1 MVGLRAPSSGPQRQW
16 KPNPKFLFFFIVV
29 VINLSLLFFT
39 FIYCNTFSSIW
50 QYVRFC
56 DWHSTCFTTPVY
68 HYRYQCFSFFL
79 SFCVHSCMKLEKKV
93 LRNSKQLLVCLKL
106 HNVEH
111 PGLECY
117 ELLLYLFFVFQ
128 VLHPLQ
134 QRFLNL
140 INQEN
145 FAQICQEEAVKQEI
159 VATLEAL
166 CGIAEATQIDN
177 VASLFSFL
185 MDFLSSC
192 IGLMEV
198 YQNSPETVNLIIEV
212 FVEVAHKQICYLGE
226 VS

>member
-1 MVGLRAPSSGPQRQW
+1 M
-16 KPNPKFLFFFIVV
+16 
-29 VINLSLLFFT
+29 
-39 FIYCNTFSSIW
+39 
-50 QYVRFC
+50 
-56 DWHSTCFTTPVY
+56 
-68 HYRYQCFSFFL
+68 
-79 SFCVHSCMKLEKKV
+79 
-93 LRNSKQLLVCLKL
+93 
-106 HNVEH
+106 
-111 PGLECY
+111 
-117 ELLLYLFFVFQ
+117 Q

-145 FAQICQEEAVKQEI
+145 FAQISQEEAVKQEI

-198 YQNSPETVNLIIEV
+198 RTNPGRRIEISV
-212 FVEVAHKQICYLGE
+212 LNDHNDGRVWGV
-226 VS
+226 

>member
-1 MVGLRAPSSGPQRQW
+1 MIL
-16 KPNPKFLFFFIVV
+16 NEPK
-29 VINLSLLFFT
+29 
-39 FIYCNTFSSIW
+39 
-50 QYVRFC
+50 
-56 DWHSTCFTTPVY
+56 TP
-68 HYRYQCFSFFL
+68 CFSP
-79 SFCVHSCMKLEKKV
+79 SV
-93 LRNSKQLLVCLKL
+93 
-106 HNVEH
+106 
-111 PGLECY
+111 
-117 ELLLYLFFVFQ
+117 Q

-145 FAQICQEEAVKQEI
+145 FAQISQEEAVKREI

-198 YQNSPETVNLIIEV
+198 RAGWE
-212 FVEVAHKQICYLGE
+212 GE
-226 VS
+226 SYSSW

>member
-1 MVGLRAPSSGPQRQW
+1 MTSRC
-16 KPNPKFLFFFIVV
+16 
-29 VINLSLLFFT
+29 LS
-39 FIYCNTFSSIW
+39 I
-50 QYVRFC
+50 
-56 DWHSTCFTTPVY
+56 
-68 HYRYQCFSFFL
+68 
-79 SFCVHSCMKLEKKV
+79 
-93 LRNSKQLLVCLKL
+93 
-106 HNVEH
+106 
-111 PGLECY
+111 
-117 ELLLYLFFVFQ
+117 Q

-145 FAQICQEEAVKQEI
+145 FAQISQEEAVKQEI

-198 YQNSPETVNLIIEV
+198 RAAQEDESKSVKGNIIV
-212 FVEVAHKQICYLGE
+212 PV
-226 VS
+226 

>member
-1 MVGLRAPSSGPQRQW
+1 MCV
-16 KPNPKFLFFFIVV
+16 FL
-29 VINLSLLFFT
+29 LS
-39 FIYCNTFSSIW
+39 I
-50 QYVRFC
+50 
-56 DWHSTCFTTPVY
+56 
-68 HYRYQCFSFFL
+68 
-79 SFCVHSCMKLEKKV
+79 
-93 LRNSKQLLVCLKL
+93 
-106 HNVEH
+106 
-111 PGLECY
+111 
-117 ELLLYLFFVFQ
+117 Q

-145 FAQICQEEAVKQEI
+145 FAQISQEEAVKQEI

-198 YQNSPETVNLIIEV
+198 SR
-212 FVEVAHKQICYLGE
+212 VAFIDGTKIPAGVISLTLF
-226 VS
+226 

>member
-1 MVGLRAPSSGPQRQW
+1 MNHFSFHQNFEKQIVKTICHHLVTRA
-16 KPNPKFLFFFIVV
+16 
-29 VINLSLLFFT
+29 
-39 FIYCNTFSSIW
+39 
-50 QYVRFC
+50 
-56 DWHSTCFTTPVY
+56 DCFKGA
-68 HYRYQCFSFFL
+68 FFFL
-79 SFCVHSCMKLEKKV
+79 SI
-93 LRNSKQLLVCLKL
+93 
-106 HNVEH
+106 
-111 PGLECY
+111 
-117 ELLLYLFFVFQ
+117 Q

-145 FAQICQEEAVKQEI
+145 FAQISQEEAVKQEI

-198 YQNSPETVNLIIEV
+198 SRFAFYRWD
-212 FVEVAHKQICYLGE
+212 
-226 VS
+226 

>member
-1 MVGLRAPSSGPQRQW
+1 MSGQGRHKASLCALLAQHKILTRLYPIQISL
-16 KPNPKFLFFFIVV
+16 FLFLEGNPFTSQFKNVSKI
-29 VINLSLLFFT
+29 ILLAA
-39 FIYCNTFSSIW
+39 
-50 QYVRFC
+50 
-56 DWHSTCFTTPVY
+56 
-68 HYRYQCFSFFL
+68 FL
-79 SFCVHSCMKLEKKV
+79 LTLCVC
-93 LRNSKQLLVCLKL
+93 VCVS
-106 HNVEH
+106 NY
-111 PGLECY
+111 PPT
-117 ELLLYLFFVFQ
+117 Q

-145 FAQICQEEAVKQEI
+145 FAQISQEEAVKREI

-198 YQNSPETVNLIIEV
+198 GARQRRIRLNPVQTCVEPPIHHSII
-212 FVEVAHKQICYLGE
+212 FHF
-226 VS
+226 

>member
-1 MVGLRAPSSGPQRQW
+1 MIPKNCKIPSFSG
-16 KPNPKFLFFFIVV
+16 
-29 VINLSLLFFT
+29 INS
-39 FIYCNTFSSIW
+39 N
-50 QYVRFC
+50 
-56 DWHSTCFTTPVY
+56 
-68 HYRYQCFSFFL
+68 
-79 SFCVHSCMKLEKKV
+79 FCVFPPHL
-93 LRNSKQLLVCLKL
+93 
-106 HNVEH
+106 
-111 PGLECY
+111 
-117 ELLLYLFFVFQ
+117 Q

-145 FAQICQEEAVKQEI
+145 FAQISQEEAVKREI

-198 YQNSPETVNLIIEV
+198 RSSPREKRV
-212 FVEVAHKQICYLGE
+212 
-226 VS
+226 

>member
-1 MVGLRAPSSGPQRQW
+1 MGNIQSAHLSPSY
-16 KPNPKFLFFFIVV
+16 K
-29 VINLSLLFFT
+29 LS
-39 FIYCNTFSSIW
+39 I
-50 QYVRFC
+50 
-56 DWHSTCFTTPVY
+56 
-68 HYRYQCFSFFL
+68 
-79 SFCVHSCMKLEKKV
+79 
-93 LRNSKQLLVCLKL
+93 
-106 HNVEH
+106 
-111 PGLECY
+111 
-117 ELLLYLFFVFQ
+117 Q

-145 FAQICQEEAVKQEI
+145 FTQISQEEAVKQEI

-198 YQNSPETVNLIIEV
+198 KRITCNVD
-212 FVEVAHKQICYLGE
+212 C
-226 VS
+226 

>member
-1 MVGLRAPSSGPQRQW
+1 MKCCL
-16 KPNPKFLFFFIVV
+16 IT
-29 VINLSLLFFT
+29 LSVSAL
-39 FIYCNTFSSIW
+39 
-50 QYVRFC
+50 
-56 DWHSTCFTTPVY
+56 
-68 HYRYQCFSFFL
+68 
-79 SFCVHSCMKLEKKV
+79 
-93 LRNSKQLLVCLKL
+93 
-106 HNVEH
+106 
-111 PGLECY
+111 
-117 ELLLYLFFVFQ
+117 Q

-198 YQNSPETVNLIIEV
+198 YRNSPETVNLIIEV

-226 VS
+226 VRHSRLHWF

>member
-1 MVGLRAPSSGPQRQW
+1 MANIQSAPSEHILQTYV
-16 KPNPKFLFFFIVV
+16 KATVLILE
-29 VINLSLLFFT
+29 LSQD
-39 FIYCNTFSSIW
+39 S
-50 QYVRFC
+50 
-56 DWHSTCFTTPVY
+56 
-68 HYRYQCFSFFL
+68 L
-79 SFCVHSCMKLEKKV
+79 SV
-93 LRNSKQLLVCLKL
+93 
-106 HNVEH
+106 
-111 PGLECY
+111 
-117 ELLLYLFFVFQ
+117 Q

-145 FAQICQEEAVKQEI
+145 FAQISQEEAVKQEI

-198 YQNSPETVNLIIEV
+198 RTGWE
-212 FVEVAHKQICYLGE
+212 GE
-226 VS
+226 LKSAERCVLLKGNNTDSVGG

>member
-1 MVGLRAPSSGPQRQW
+1 MSKELKQ
-16 KPNPKFLFFFIVV
+16 KNF
-29 VINLSLLFFT
+29 LSL
-39 FIYCNTFSSIW
+39 
-50 QYVRFC
+50 
-56 DWHSTCFTTPVY
+56 
-68 HYRYQCFSFFL
+68 
-79 SFCVHSCMKLEKKV
+79 
-93 LRNSKQLLVCLKL
+93 
-106 HNVEH
+106 
-111 PGLECY
+111 
-117 ELLLYLFFVFQ
+117 Q

-145 FAQICQEEAVKQEI
+145 FAQISQEEAVKQEI

-198 YQNSPETVNLIIEV
+198 SPFLMMGLN
-212 FVEVAHKQICYLGE
+212 YLQE
-226 VS
+226 SFY

>member
-1 MVGLRAPSSGPQRQW
+1 MQPTYRAAAQRGA
-16 KPNPKFLFFFIVV
+16 K
-29 VINLSLLFFT
+29 
-39 FIYCNTFSSIW
+39 
-50 QYVRFC
+50 
-56 DWHSTCFTTPVY
+56 
-68 HYRYQCFSFFL
+68 
-79 SFCVHSCMKLEKKV
+79 
-93 LRNSKQLLVCLKL
+93 
-106 HNVEH
+106 
-111 PGLECY
+111 
-117 ELLLYLFFVFQ
+117 LLLCWSTNSQFLLHLSIQ

-145 FAQICQEEAVKQEI
+145 FAQISQEEAVKQEI

-198 YQNSPETVNLIIEV
+198 RADTEGSM
-212 FVEVAHKQICYLGE
+212 
-226 VS
+226 

>member
-1 MVGLRAPSSGPQRQW
+1 MVVSPPL
-16 KPNPKFLFFFIVV
+16 
-29 VINLSLLFFT
+29 
-39 FIYCNTFSSIW
+39 
-50 QYVRFC
+50 
-56 DWHSTCFTTPVY
+56 
-68 HYRYQCFSFFL
+68 
-79 SFCVHSCMKLEKKV
+79 
-93 LRNSKQLLVCLKL
+93 
-106 HNVEH
+106 
-111 PGLECY
+111 
-117 ELLLYLFFVFQ
+117 Q

-145 FAQICQEEAVKQEI
+145 FAQISQEAAVKQEI

-198 YQNSPETVNLIIEV
+198 SGRACTGGTEAPAGSFHGPLPCRFT
-212 FVEVAHKQICYLGE
+212 ATRPRP
-226 VS
+226 ST

>member
-1 MVGLRAPSSGPQRQW
+1 MALTQ
-16 KPNPKFLFFFIVV
+16 
-29 VINLSLLFFT
+29 
-39 FIYCNTFSSIW
+39 
-50 QYVRFC
+50 
-56 DWHSTCFTTPVY
+56 
-68 HYRYQCFSFFL
+68 FL
-79 SFCVHSCMKLEKKV
+79 SI
-93 LRNSKQLLVCLKL
+93 
-106 HNVEH
+106 
-111 PGLECY
+111 
-117 ELLLYLFFVFQ
+117 Q

-145 FAQICQEEAVKQEI
+145 FAQISQEEAVKQEI

-198 YQNSPETVNLIIEV
+198 RAERECELKSVKVICMKVT
-212 FVEVAHKQICYLGE
+212 AH
-226 VS
+226 

>member
-1 MVGLRAPSSGPQRQW
+1 M
-16 KPNPKFLFFFIVV
+16 LFIFFA
-29 VINLSLLFFT
+29 
-39 FIYCNTFSSIW
+39 C
-50 QYVRFC
+50 
-56 DWHSTCFTTPVY
+56 
-68 HYRYQCFSFFL
+68 
-79 SFCVHSCMKLEKKV
+79 
-93 LRNSKQLLVCLKL
+93 
-106 HNVEH
+106 
-111 PGLECY
+111 
-117 ELLLYLFFVFQ
+117 Q

-145 FAQICQEEAVKQEI
+145 FAQISQEEAVKREI

-198 YQNSPETVNLIIEV
+198 GAQP
-212 FVEVAHKQICYLGE
+212 GE
-226 VS
+226 EQLMGSVHLKLNPDRRRFEQSRVGPF

>member
-1 MVGLRAPSSGPQRQW
+1 MCPAPT
-16 KPNPKFLFFFIVV
+16 
-29 VINLSLLFFT
+29 SLHL
-39 FIYCNTFSSIW
+39 
-50 QYVRFC
+50 
-56 DWHSTCFTTPVY
+56 
-68 HYRYQCFSFFL
+68 
-79 SFCVHSCMKLEKKV
+79 
-93 LRNSKQLLVCLKL
+93 
-106 HNVEH
+106 
-111 PGLECY
+111 
-117 ELLLYLFFVFQ
+117 Q

-145 FAQICQEEAVKQEI
+145 FAQISQEEAVKREI

-198 YQNSPETVNLIIEV
+198 RRWRGSIGRSKDFDL
-212 FVEVAHKQICYLGE
+212 
-226 VS
+226 

>member
-1 MVGLRAPSSGPQRQW
+1 MFSTECWDAAPTVIKQNNGHHVCPQNISCFVSMFPQSRNMSG
-16 KPNPKFLFFFIVV
+16 IVSCNWLESAPGTTAV
-29 VINLSLLFFT
+29 WLS
-39 FIYCNTFSSIW
+39 
-50 QYVRFC
+50 
-56 DWHSTCFTTPVY
+56 
-68 HYRYQCFSFFL
+68 
-79 SFCVHSCMKLEKKV
+79 
-93 LRNSKQLLVCLKL
+93 
-106 HNVEH
+106 
-111 PGLECY
+111 
-117 ELLLYLFFVFQ
+117 VFQ

>member
-1 MVGLRAPSSGPQRQW
+1 MHQVLLRSH
-16 KPNPKFLFFFIVV
+16 LVV
-29 VINLSLLFFT
+29 
-39 FIYCNTFSSIW
+39 
-50 QYVRFC
+50 
-56 DWHSTCFTTPVY
+56 
-68 HYRYQCFSFFL
+68 
-79 SFCVHSCMKLEKKV
+79 
-93 LRNSKQLLVCLKL
+93 
-106 HNVEH
+106 
-111 PGLECY
+111 
-117 ELLLYLFFVFQ
+117 FVFQ

>member
-1 MVGLRAPSSGPQRQW
+1 MCVC
-16 KPNPKFLFFFIVV
+16 FFS
-29 VINLSLLFFT
+29 LS
-39 FIYCNTFSSIW
+39 I
-50 QYVRFC
+50 
-56 DWHSTCFTTPVY
+56 
-68 HYRYQCFSFFL
+68 
-79 SFCVHSCMKLEKKV
+79 
-93 LRNSKQLLVCLKL
+93 
-106 HNVEH
+106 
-111 PGLECY
+111 
-117 ELLLYLFFVFQ
+117 Q

-145 FAQICQEEAVKQEI
+145 FAQISQEETVKQEI

-198 YQNSPETVNLIIEV
+198 SRFAFY
-212 FVEVAHKQICYLGE
+212 
-226 VS
+226 

>member
-1 MVGLRAPSSGPQRQW
+1 MIKVFSRLTA
-16 KPNPKFLFFFIVV
+16 LI
-29 VINLSLLFFT
+29 LT
-39 FIYCNTFSSIW
+39 F
-50 QYVRFC
+50 
-56 DWHSTCFTTPVY
+56 
-68 HYRYQCFSFFL
+68 
-79 SFCVHSCMKLEKKV
+79 
-93 LRNSKQLLVCLKL
+93 VC
-106 HNVEH
+106 
-111 PGLECY
+111 
-117 ELLLYLFFVFQ
+117 Q

-145 FAQICQEEAVKQEI
+145 FAQISQEEAVKREI

-198 YQNSPETVNLIIEV
+198 GAPPQRTRTSDRSID
-212 FVEVAHKQICYLGE
+212 
-226 VS
+226 

>member
-1 MVGLRAPSSGPQRQW
+1 MERSSSC
-16 KPNPKFLFFFIVV
+16 L
-29 VINLSLLFFT
+29 
-39 FIYCNTFSSIW
+39 
-50 QYVRFC
+50 
-56 DWHSTCFTTPVY
+56 TP
-68 HYRYQCFSFFL
+68 F
-79 SFCVHSCMKLEKKV
+79 
-93 LRNSKQLLVCLKL
+93 
-106 HNVEH
+106 
-111 PGLECY
+111 
-117 ELLLYLFFVFQ
+117 LLLQ

-145 FAQICQEEAVKQEI
+145 FAQISQEEAVKQEI

-198 YQNSPETVNLIIEV
+198 RSERRAARLLDRWKGNAADDLWFCSGLQQHARNDQPHHRGLRGGGSQADLLPGRGERHSVASVLVPVPDAERLLLLLRPSP
-212 FVEVAHKQICYLGE
+212 
-226 VS
+226 

>member
-1 MVGLRAPSSGPQRQW
+1 MWWVTYSLPHLSTSQSR
-16 KPNPKFLFFFIVV
+16 FLCL
-29 VINLSLLFFT
+29 LS
-39 FIYCNTFSSIW
+39 I
-50 QYVRFC
+50 
-56 DWHSTCFTTPVY
+56 
-68 HYRYQCFSFFL
+68 
-79 SFCVHSCMKLEKKV
+79 
-93 LRNSKQLLVCLKL
+93 
-106 HNVEH
+106 
-111 PGLECY
+111 
-117 ELLLYLFFVFQ
+117 Q

-145 FAQICQEEAVKQEI
+145 FTQISQEEAVKQEI

-198 YQNSPETVNLIIEV
+198 RRTSFQD
-212 FVEVAHKQICYLGE
+212 
-226 VS
+226 

>member
-1 MVGLRAPSSGPQRQW
+1 M
-16 KPNPKFLFFFIVV
+16 
-29 VINLSLLFFT
+29 
-39 FIYCNTFSSIW
+39 
-50 QYVRFC
+50 
-56 DWHSTCFTTPVY
+56 
-68 HYRYQCFSFFL
+68 
-79 SFCVHSCMKLEKKV
+79 
-93 LRNSKQLLVCLKL
+93 
-106 HNVEH
+106 
-111 PGLECY
+111 
-117 ELLLYLFFVFQ
+117 Q

-145 FAQICQEEAVKQEI
+145 FAQISQEEAVKQEI

-198 YQNSPETVNLIIEV
+198 RVCDAKQNCYTSPMQV
-212 FVEVAHKQICYLGE
+212 YLLC
-226 VS
+226 VKV

>member
-1 MVGLRAPSSGPQRQW
+1 MLSQI
-16 KPNPKFLFFFIVV
+16 KL
-29 VINLSLLFFT
+29 LSLIVSKELKQK
-39 FIYCNTFSSIW
+39 N
-50 QYVRFC
+50 
-56 DWHSTCFTTPVY
+56 
-68 HYRYQCFSFFL
+68 FL
-79 SFCVHSCMKLEKKV
+79 SL
-93 LRNSKQLLVCLKL
+93 
-106 HNVEH
+106 
-111 PGLECY
+111 
-117 ELLLYLFFVFQ
+117 Q

-145 FAQICQEEAVKQEI
+145 FAQISQEEAVKQEI

-198 YQNSPETVNLIIEV
+198 SPFLMMGLN
-212 FVEVAHKQICYLGE
+212 YLQE
-226 VS
+226 SFY

>member
-1 MVGLRAPSSGPQRQW
+1 MITS
-16 KPNPKFLFFFIVV
+16 LF
-29 VINLSLLFFT
+29 LSL
-39 FIYCNTFSSIW
+39 
-50 QYVRFC
+50 
-56 DWHSTCFTTPVY
+56 
-68 HYRYQCFSFFL
+68 
-79 SFCVHSCMKLEKKV
+79 
-93 LRNSKQLLVCLKL
+93 
-106 HNVEH
+106 
-111 PGLECY
+111 
-117 ELLLYLFFVFQ
+117 Q

-145 FAQICQEEAVKQEI
+145 FPQICQEESVKREI

-198 YQNSPETVNLIIEV
+198 YRNTPETINLIIEV

-226 VS
+226 VRIEKTLNRFNNNYTLRITNPYTCIMCRAM

>member
-1 MVGLRAPSSGPQRQW
+1 
-16 KPNPKFLFFFIVV
+16 
-29 VINLSLLFFT
+29 
-39 FIYCNTFSSIW
+39 
-50 QYVRFC
+50 
-56 DWHSTCFTTPVY
+56 
-68 HYRYQCFSFFL
+68 
-79 SFCVHSCMKLEKKV
+79 MKSVFV
-93 LRNSKQLLVCLKL
+93 L
-106 HNVEH
+106 
-111 PGLECY
+111 
-117 ELLLYLFFVFQ
+117 Q

-140 INQEN
+140 INQDN

-198 YQNSPETVNLIIEV
+198 YRNSPETVNLIIEV

-226 VS
+226 VRECFQNTKYICLYLYNYTLKSCYVRAG